1 MVFLFRDR
9 SDINVLFLVL
19 LSVAVHFHFYLEP
32 PIVIANPT
40 DGLLAYLL
48 FHYVKPMPPLALIV
62 IFHLIVVVQALRL
75 NILVSRFKMFQ
86 HVSYLPAFTF
96 VVLTAMFPF
105 WDAIS
110 SGLIANAFIIWIL
123 VKLNRLYDQTQPK
136 TLEFNIGMIVGCS
149 ILLYEPIA
157 ILIPVVI
164 FALAIIRPFRLTEW
178 LVLIMGIVLPF
189 YFIFTY
195 VFLTDSAA
203 AFTAFLPKL
212 DWENPLAALD
222 AKSIIALSFMGL
234 QLLIGLYFWQD
245 QQNRFIIQVR
255 KYWGVMLLTLVVTF
269 FQPIIFSSQALYA
282 SAIVIAPLASFI
294 SFCYAGPKQLMT
306 PNVSKI
312 EELDC
317 RGLIVTAE
325 GPHPFT
331 CTSRMFA
338 PRFGILEDPVTG
350 SAHCVL
356 AGYWQDRLGVDRIRG
371 FQASQRTGVVDAQ
384 QIEGRV
390 ILSGDACLVMK
401 GTLYL

>member
-48 FHYVKPMPPLALIV
+48 FHYVKPLPPLALIV
-62 IFHLIVVVQALRL
+62 IFHLIVIVQALRL

-96 VVLTAMFPF
+96 VVLTALFPF

-136 TLEFNIGMIVGCS
+136 TLEFNIGLIVGCS

-195 VFLTDSAA
+195 VFLTDSAE

-212 DWENPLAALD
+212 DWENPLTALD

-294 SFCYAGPKQLMT
+294 SFCYAGPKQLMI
-306 PNVSKI
+306 PNVLFWISA
-312 EELDC
+312 
-317 RGLIVTAE
+317 GLIVYN
-325 GPHPFT
+325 HLF
-331 CTSRMFA
+331 
-338 PRFGILEDPVTG
+338 
-350 SAHCVL
+350 
-356 AGYWQDRLGVDRIRG
+356 
-371 FQASQRTGVVDAQ
+371 
-384 QIEGRV
+384 
-390 ILSGDACLVMK
+390 
-401 GTLYL
+401 

>member
-9 SDINVLFLVL
+9 SDINLLFLVL
-19 LSVAVHFHFYLEP
+19 LSVAVHFHFYFEA

-48 FHYVKPMPPLALIV
+48 FHYIKPLPPLALIV
-62 IFHLIVVVQALRL
+62 LFHFIVIVQALRL

-86 HVSYLPAFTF
+86 QVSYLPAFTF
-96 VVLTAMFPF
+96 VVLTALFPF

-136 TLEFNIGMIVGCS
+136 TLEFNIGMIVGFS

-164 FALAIIRPFRLTEW
+164 FALVIIRPFRLTEW
-178 LVLIMGIVLPF
+178 LVLMMGILMPF
-189 YFIFTY
+189 YFVFTY
-195 VFLTDSAA
+195 VFITDSAA

-212 DWENPLAALD
+212 DWGNPLTALD
-222 AKSIIALSFMGL
+222 IKSIITLSFIGI
-234 QLLIGLYFWQD
+234 QLLIGFYFWQE

-269 FQPIIFSSQALYA
+269 FQPIIFSSQALYT

-294 SFCYAGPKQLMT
+294 SFCYAGPKQLMI
-306 PNVSKI
+306 PNVLFWISA
-312 EELDC
+312 
-317 RGLIVTAE
+317 GLIVYN
-325 GPHPFT
+325 HLF
-331 CTSRMFA
+331 
-338 PRFGILEDPVTG
+338 
-350 SAHCVL
+350 
-356 AGYWQDRLGVDRIRG
+356 
-371 FQASQRTGVVDAQ
+371 
-384 QIEGRV
+384 
-390 ILSGDACLVMK
+390 
-401 GTLYL
+401 

>member
-1 MVFLFRDR
+1 MVFLFKDR

-48 FHYVKPMPPLALIV
+48 FHYVKPLPPLALIV
-62 IFHLIVVVQALRL
+62 IFHLIVIVQALRL

-96 VVLTAMFPF
+96 VVLTALFPF

-136 TLEFNIGMIVGCS
+136 TLEFNIGLIVGCS

-195 VFLTDSAA
+195 VFLTDSAE

-294 SFCYAGPKQLMT
+294 SFCYAGPKQLMI
-306 PNVSKI
+306 PNVLFWISA
-312 EELDC
+312 
-317 RGLIVTAE
+317 GLIVYN
-325 GPHPFT
+325 HLF
-331 CTSRMFA
+331 
-338 PRFGILEDPVTG
+338 
-350 SAHCVL
+350 
-356 AGYWQDRLGVDRIRG
+356 
-371 FQASQRTGVVDAQ
+371 
-384 QIEGRV
+384 
-390 ILSGDACLVMK
+390 
-401 GTLYL
+401 

>member
-9 SDINVLFLVL
+9 SDINLLFLVL
-19 LSVAVHFHFYLEP
+19 LSVALHFHFYSEP

-48 FHYVKPMPPLALIV
+48 FHYIKPLPPLALIV
-62 IFHLIVVVQALRL
+62 LFHLIVVVQALRL

-86 HVSYLPAFTF
+86 QVSYLPAFTF
-96 VVLTAMFPF
+96 VVLTALFPF

-136 TLEFNIGMIVGCS
+136 TLEFNIGMIVGFS

-157 ILIPVVI
+157 ILIPVVV
-164 FALAIIRPFRLTEW
+164 FALVIIRPFRLTEW
-178 LVLIMGIVLPF
+178 LVLMMGILLPF

-195 VFLTDSAA
+195 VFLTDSAK

-212 DWENPLAALD
+212 DWENPLAELD
-222 AKSIIALSFMGL
+222 AKSIITLSFIGI
-234 QLLIGLYFWQD
+234 QLLIGFYFWQE
-245 QQNRFIIQVR
+245 QQNRFIIQAR

-294 SFCYAGPKQLMT
+294 SFCYAGPKQLML
-306 PNVSKI
+306 PNVFFWTSA
-312 EELDC
+312 
-317 RGLIVTAE
+317 GLIVYN
-325 GPHPFT
+325 HLF
-331 CTSRMFA
+331 
-338 PRFGILEDPVTG
+338 
-350 SAHCVL
+350 
-356 AGYWQDRLGVDRIRG
+356 
-371 FQASQRTGVVDAQ
+371 
-384 QIEGRV
+384 
-390 ILSGDACLVMK
+390 
-401 GTLYL
+401 

>member
-9 SDINVLFLVL
+9 SDINLLFLIL
-19 LSVAVHFHFYLEP
+19 LSVGLHFHNWITP
-32 PIVIANPT
+32 PMVIANAS
-40 DGLLAYLL
+40 DGFLPYLL
-48 FHYVKPMPPLALIV
+48 VNYITPLPPLALIILFQV
-62 IFHLIVVVQALRL
+62 IILSQAIRL
-75 NILVSRFKMFQ
+75 NILMSKLKMYQ
-86 HVSYLPAFTF
+86 QVSYLPGFTYII
-96 VVLTAMFPF
+96 LTALFPY
-105 WDAIS
+105 WDVIS
-110 SGLIANAFIIWIL
+110 SGLVANSLVLWIL
-123 VKLNRLYDQTQPK
+123 VKLLRLYDQNQPK
-136 TLEFNIGMIVGCS
+136 SLEFNIGLLLGCS

-212 DWENPLAALD
+212 DWENPFAALD

-234 QLLIGLYFWQD
+234 QLLIGLYFWQE

-294 SFCYAGPKQLMT
+294 SFCYAGPKQLMI
-306 PNVSKI
+306 PNVLFWISA
-312 EELDC
+312 
-317 RGLIVTAE
+317 GLIVYN
-325 GPHPFT
+325 HLF
-331 CTSRMFA
+331 
-338 PRFGILEDPVTG
+338 
-350 SAHCVL
+350 
-356 AGYWQDRLGVDRIRG
+356 
-371 FQASQRTGVVDAQ
+371 
-384 QIEGRV
+384 
-390 ILSGDACLVMK
+390 
-401 GTLYL
+401 